1 MLVAG
6 LTSEERLPAADLSGT
21 ALDTKRL
28 APLAD
33 GSATASSGGTTVLA
47 TIVAEQLQQPL
58 WKMRIHRPFLEVHQ
72 NCICMLSLSGTRE
85 DLSSQEITL
94 ATACVLTC

>member
-21 ALDTKRL
+21 SFNAERL

-47 TIVAEQLQQPL
+47 TIVCEQLQQPL

-72 NCICMLSLSGTRE
+72 NCICMLSLLGT
-85 DLSSQEITL
+85 QETHCHWRQRL
-94 ATACVLTC
+94 P

>member
-72 NCICMLSLSGTRE
+72 NCICMLFLSGTRE
-85 DLSSQEITL
+85 IRRHRKLRLPQAAS
-94 ATACVLTC
+94 